1 MAKPKKDPMAIDYNM
16 LFGKGVG
23 LSLDNEKTNRSAN
36 VLVIGGTGTGKT
48 FRYIKPNILQE
59 NCSQIITDPS
69 GDLFQSFAPYLIQ
82 RGYNVYLFN
91 VSDMTLSNHYNP
103 LMNVYDSFG
112 NISEI
117 QVDILV
123 DLYMK
128 NAKAG
133 KEAGG
138 GDPFWD
144 KSEKAFLTAI
154 IYYVLENDEIPM
166 EDKCFR
172 TVLEKVQLAK
182 VSDEDSGEDVESP
195 LTQEI
200 NAFVEKCERTGKKQ
214 KTKIYYDTF
223 LVAPSK
229 TANTI
234 LITTAVDL
242 QIFATENVD
251 RLTRYNAKYPD
262 LNINLDDIASTQ
274 SYLFLGIPQAHQA
287 YNFLIA
293 MLYSQ
298 LYGRLYELGEN
309 GFAGKWL
316 LERKKGI
323 PNFNPFDTKEE
334 AEEFRATVTKYNIK
348 ENDYINGLKIYY
360 IVWNGKIYKKS
371 FVKERLEELID
382 DLPKMSLRC
391 NNKAPQLPIH
401 TNFLL
406 DEFKNIGEIPN
417 FLTILSTS
425 RKYRIGSHAIIQDVG
440 QIKTMYKDGEHE
452 TLLANVD
459 TTIFLGSILQEDKE
473 FIQKLCGKTTIKQ
486 RSTSSQQS
494 GLSTSY
500 TPTEVDLLSI
510 NDITRINDPKT
521 GQNKAIIV
529 VRDLDPFV
537 VDKLNLLE
545 HPRFVNGVKKVDK
558 NFNLKQYFK
567 NNEETILEKA

>member
-1 MAKPKKDPMAIDYNM
+1 MRNVDPMSVEAIDYNM

-23 LSLDNEKTNRSAN
+23 LSLDNKKTNRSAN

-69 GDLFQSFAPYLIQ
+69 GDLFNSFAPYLIS

-91 VSDMTLSNHYNP
+91 ASDMTLSNHYNP
-103 LMNVYDSFG
+103 LMNVYDSDG

-154 IYYVLENDEIPM
+154 IYYVLENDEIPL

-195 LTQEI
+195 LTTEI
-200 NAFVEKCERTGKKQ
+200 NAFVDKCEKQGKKQ

-274 SYLFLGIPQAHQA
+274 SYLFLGIPQAHSA

-309 GFAGKWL
+309 GFKGKYF
-316 LERKKGI
+316 LERKVGI
-323 PNFNPFDTKEE
+323 PKFNPFSSKEE

-348 ENDYINGLKIYY
+348 PNDYINGLKVYY
-360 IVWNGKIYKKS
+360 IVWKGKIYKKS
-371 FVKERLEELID
+371 FVRERLEELID
-382 DLPKMSLRC
+382 ELPKMSIRQ
-391 NNKAPQLPIH
+391 NDITEVTLPIH
-401 TNFLL
+401 VNFLL

-425 RKYRIGSHAIIQDVG
+425 RKYRIGSHVIIQDIG

-459 TTIFLGSILQEDKE
+459 TTIFLGSILTEDKE
-473 FIQKLCGKTTIKQ
+473 FIQKACGKTTIKQ

-494 GLSTSY
+494 GVSTSY

-510 NDITRINDPKT
+510 NDITAINDPNT
-521 GQNKAIIV
+521 GQNRAIII
-529 VRDLDPFV
+529 VRDIDPFI

-545 HPRFVNGVKKVDK
+545 HPRFEAGVKKVDK
-558 NFNLKQYFK
+558 KFNLKQYYK
-567 NNEETILEKA
+567 NNGENVL